1 MISSLVGKITEIR
14 EDSIEITVGG
24 VGYEVSVTLT
34 AIEKLHVGE
43 DTHIY
48 TYMSVR
54 EDGISLYGFLTIE
67 EKKMFLK
74 LISISGIGP
83 KVAITILS
91 SISPSQLAV
100 SIIMGDIKTLAKVK
114 GIGKK
119 TAERIILE
127 LKESVEPVTDNVDNS
142 DLKTVVFTTTMS
154 EAVDALRYLGV
165 NQAEATKAVN
175 EAVKTAGNDLEN
187 IIKVALQLVK

>member
-142 DLKTVVFTTTMS
+142 NLKTVVFTTTMS

>member
-1 MISSLVGKITEIR
+1 MISSLLGKITEIR

-24 VGYEVSVTLT
+24 VGYEISVTLT